1 MSSVQDEIKN
11 AQRTIVFA
19 CKSDFKSLQLR
30 DRSTLKVF
38 EAKTQ
43 DYIGVLRNPVA
54 RPQFKIKTS
63 REVGDQSLGDIF
75 TNVQNQVKNKLE
87 EASAEINGA
96 EINDAVMSI
105 DETENVPTI
114 YMQLTYGEKEG
125 VIDGNGSI
133 QFASNP
139 VVEFVI
145 QKNVIRLSSNSQ
157 DEIPDADVAVQGEKI
172 LDLLKNLTGV
182 NDLTV
187 EENVQG
193 GKKRT
198 LKKRKG
204 GKVSKKVAKKVTFKR
219 LPSRKNKKGS
229 SSKRSRK

>member
-87 EASAEINGA
+87 GTNAELNG
-96 EINDAVMSI
+96 AVMSI
-105 DETENVPTI
+105 DETEDVPTI
-114 YMQLTYGEKEG
+114 YLQLTYGEKEG

-145 QKNVIRLSSNSQ
+145 QKNVIRLLSNRK
-157 DEIPDADVAVQGEKI
+157 DEIPDADVTVQGEKI

-198 LKKRKG
+198 SKKRKG

-229 SSKRSRK
+229 SKRTRK

>member
-63 REVGDQSLGDIF
+63 RDVGDQSLGDIF

-87 EASAEINGA
+87 GTNAELNG
-96 EINDAVMSI
+96 AVMSI
-105 DETENVPTI
+105 DETEDVPTI
-114 YMQLTYGEKEG
+114 YLQLTYGEKEG

>member
-1 MSSVQDEIKN
+1 MSTVQEEIKS

-30 DRSTLKVF
+30 DRATLKVF

-43 DYIGVLRNPVA
+43 DYIGVLSNPIA

-63 REVGDQSLGDIF
+63 RDVGEQSLSDIF

-87 EASAEINGA
+87 GTNAEINGA
-96 EINDAVMSI
+96 VMSI
-105 DETENVPTI
+105 EESEDVPTI
-114 YMQLTYGEKEG
+114 YLQLTYGEKDS
-125 VIDGNGSI
+125 VIDGKGSI

-139 VVEFVI
+139 IVEFVI
-145 QKNVIRLSSNSQ
+145 QKNVIRLLSNRQ
-157 DEIPDADVAVQGEKI
+157 ADVPDADAAIQGEKI
-172 LDLLKNLTGV
+172 LDLLQNLTGV

-193 GKKRT
+193 GKKKT
-198 LKKRKG
+198 LKRRKG
-204 GKVSKKVAKKVTFKR
+204 GKSSKKVVKKVTFKKT
-219 LPSRKNKKGS
+219 LSKK
-229 SSKRSRK
+229 SKKRRTTKKA

>member
-1 MSSVQDEIKN
+1 MSSVQEEIKN

-87 EASAEINGA
+87 GTNAELNGA
-96 EINDAVMSI
+96 VMRI
-105 DETENVPTI
+105 DETEDVPTI
-114 YMQLTYGEKEG
+114 YLQLTYGEKEG

-145 QKNVIRLSSNSQ
+145 QKNVIRLLSNSQ
-157 DEIPDADVAVQGEKI
+157 DEIPDADVTVQGEKI

-219 LPSRKNKKGS
+219 LPSRRNKKGS

>member
-1 MSSVQDEIKN
+1 M
-11 AQRTIVFA
+11 
-19 CKSDFKSLQLR
+19 
-30 DRSTLKVF
+30 
-38 EAKTQ
+38 
-43 DYIGVLRNPVA
+43 VL
-54 RPQFKIKTS
+54 S
-63 REVGDQSLGDIF
+63 H
-75 TNVQNQVKNKLE
+75 
-87 EASAEINGA
+87 
-96 EINDAVMSI
+96 I
-105 DETENVPTI
+105 DETEDGTI
-114 YMQLTYGEKEG
+114 YLQLTYGERRYRWKRPDSLHR
-125 VIDGNGSI
+125 I
-133 QFASNP
+133 P
-139 VVEFVI
+139 VECYI

-182 NDLTV
+182 NNLTV

>member
-1 MSSVQDEIKN
+1 MSSVQDEIKS

-87 EASAEINGA
+87 GINTELNG
-96 EINDAVMSI
+96 AVMSI
-105 DETENVPTI
+105 DETEDVPTI
-114 YMQLTYGEKEG
+114 YLQLTYGEKEG

-145 QKNVIRLSSNSQ
+145 QKNVIRLLSNRK
-157 DEIPDADVAVQGEKI
+157 DEIPDADVTVQGEKI

-229 SSKRSRK
+229 SKRTRK

>member
-63 REVGDQSLGDIF
+63 RDVGDQSLGDIF

-87 EASAEINGA
+87 GTNAELNG
-96 EINDAVMSI
+96 AVMSI
-105 DETENVPTI
+105 DETEDVPTI
-114 YMQLTYGEKEG
+114 YLQLTYGEKEG

-133 QFASNP
+133 QFASNS

>member
-63 REVGDQSLGDIF
+63 RDVGDQSLGDIF

-87 EASAEINGA
+87 GTNAELNG
-96 EINDAVMSI
+96 AVMSI
-105 DETENVPTI
+105 DETEDVPTI
-114 YMQLTYGEKEG
+114 YLQLTYGEKEG

-157 DEIPDADVAVQGEKI
+157 DEIPAADVAVQGEKI

-198 LKKRKG
+198 LKRRKG

>member
-1 MSSVQDEIKN
+1 MSSVQDEFKN

-19 CKSDFKSLQLR
+19 CKSDFKSLQVR

-63 REVGDQSLGDIF
+63 RDVGDQSLGDIF

-87 EASAEINGA
+87 GTNADLNG
-96 EINDAVMSI
+96 AVMSI
-105 DETENVPTI
+105 DETEDVPTI
-114 YMQLTYGEKEG
+114 YLQLTYGEKEG

-157 DEIPDADVAVQGEKI
+157 DEIPAADVAVQGEKI